1 VSDVTPGRA
10 FHDTVISRRMA
21 RGEEPGVI
29 AWQDVPAADK
39 ADLEAGAQAVTAVTL
54 AAVTAELRELRDLSA
69 RQAHLITRVRGA
81 FSEPDQYGVRHASMT
96 RATFGR
102 FLGED
107 GHGEAV
113 SPDLSCGR
121 CGSTVTAGR
130 QPGQAPYE
138 RYRRAANS
146 LWLSDGNPVMPES
159 VEALPP
165 VLQRAWEAVAG
176 QEPQPDLPVTTPA
189 VTRPA
194 WGDVIVLAVGEDFPA
209 GRAQELQD
217 TLAALNQG
225 VAVVTV
231 RGVEALRA
239 WEPAPELPLTALL
252 ADRHLLREALRRIAL
267 GNAGDPSVAADAAL
281 MASREYREQWEVLEC
296 EPQPAPELA
305 DALGDWPAILADV
318 AQQRDDLRELLD
330 EVGTLAANADEDGD
344 LFGLL
349 QDIAMKVA
357 AVDVPDSAPARASS
371 PKLGDLT
378 ISACE
383 IDGHAPHA
391 ARVTVDYGLQVTSF
405 CLPPE
410 HGEFLGDALASGKL
424 AAAQAELD
432 KVQRGAATLGMVVVR
447 QARDLY
453 AMHIDV
459 TRGDLEAVRQRV
471 LNAIP
476 DVDDN
481 EPAEQWNGTETGSEW
496 LERTRDG
503 S

>member
-1 VSDVTPGRA
+1 
-10 FHDTVISRRMA
+10 
-21 RGEEPGVI
+21 
-29 AWQDVPAADK
+29 
-39 ADLEAGAQAVTAVTL
+39 
-54 AAVTAELRELRDLSA
+54 
-69 RQAHLITRVRGA
+69 
-81 FSEPDQYGVRHASMT
+81 MT
-96 RATFGR
+96 KLT
-102 FLGED
+102 
-107 GHGEAV
+107 
-113 SPDLSCGR
+113 
-121 CGSTVTAGR
+121 
-130 QPGQAPYE
+130 
-138 RYRRAANS
+138 
-146 LWLSDGNPVMPES
+146 
-159 VEALPP
+159 
-165 VLQRAWEAVAG
+165 EAVAA
-176 QEPQPDLPVTTPA
+176 QQPQTAPGAL
-189 VTRPA
+189 
-194 WGDVIVLAVGEDFPA
+194 DVA
-209 GRAQELQD
+209 
-217 TLAALNQG
+217 
-225 VAVVTV
+225 
-231 RGVEALRA
+231 VEALRV
-239 WEPAPELPLTALL
+239 
-252 ADRHLLREALRRIAL
+252 IAL
-267 GNAGDPSVAADAAL
+267 GVELNALGLGQPIDPSVTADKAL
-281 MASREYREQWEVLEC
+281 VAIRDLPP

-305 DALGDWPAILADV
+305 AYEADIASLTDQRNRV
-318 AQQRDDLRELLD
+318 SDTADRLRAQAARYRDRLTQ
-330 EVGTLAANADEDGD
+330 VGTLAANADEDGD

-459 TRGDLEAVRQRV
+459 SRGDLEAVKQRV